1 MLSYSTMDTPA
12 GPFTMVVSEAG
23 AVRAAGFTADVAELL
38 KLVHPQLREEAQE
51 VDDVGP
57 VAAAVRSYLDGD
69 LTAIDDVRIEQHI
82 GGEFI
87 THAWKVMRDIKPGAP
102 VTVRAFGAVCPLAG
116 SSCPGPDGSP
126 ADLAT
131 GGFLLAG
138 VPAWGL
144 VARAGS
150 GPWTQVGS
158 GPTQVSG
165 TGDLTFAVNDDAP
178 SDNTGGFVVLFSYDC
193 YPGNGNGDQQHYH
206 CGPPGK
212 T

>member
-1 MLSYSTMDTPA
+1 MLLPA
-12 GPFTMVVSEAG
+12 TAG
-23 AVRAAGFTADVAELL
+23 AS
-38 KLVHPQLREEAQE
+38 QLRSFTEFHVVNAKTG
-51 VDDVGP
+51 VDTGF
-57 VAAAVRSYLDGD
+57 AL
-69 LTAIDDVRIEQHI
+69 
-82 GGEFI
+82 
-87 THAWKVMRDIKPGAP
+87 KPGAP

-193 YPGNGNGDQQHYH
+193 YPGNDNGDQQHYH